1 MYNNSPK
8 PRLFTLSLCCISH
21 RPSSVM
27 SDSGRQLMMW
37 WPLNVQWRGLL
48 FLYLFCNRGETD
60 SLGQDVLSATQQAG
74 WESRQSVRGHIR
86 SRKQPCLP
94 QLSLH
99 EWWLLWNV
107 SLFLFP
113 FLPVRISERCGSPLS
128 RPPSFIL
135 CPAVQVRRHG
145 WTRAE
150 RLTALLRNTDSTPG
164 WESTMQ
170 QKMKIMLF
178 ARQEIRPVT
187 VNLSACW
194 DCWTGW
200 GQLFFF
206 FLSWKHFNV
215 AALPSPS
222 SPWVWRSVSHYWLPY
237 IPPPPPPSSYHF
249 LFPPG
254 SLIELLSPTC
264 QKLSKSNRFETTRN
278 IHLQCFFFT
287 ESLWML
293 QWTNK

>member
-1 MYNNSPK
+1 MAAP
-8 PRLFTLSLCCISH
+8 
-21 RPSSVM
+21 
-27 SDSGRQLMMW
+27 
-37 WPLNVQWRGLL
+37 
-48 FLYLFCNRGETD
+48 YL
-60 SLGQDVLSATQQAG
+60 
-74 WESRQSVRGHIR
+74 
-86 SRKQPCLP
+86 
-94 QLSLH
+94 
-99 EWWLLWNV
+99 
-107 SLFLFP
+107 
-113 FLPVRISERCGSPLS
+113 
-128 RPPSFIL
+128 PPPPPPPFIL

-164 WESTMQ
+164 WKSTMQ

-187 VNLSACW
+187 DNLSACW
-194 DCWTGW
+194 DCRTGW

-206 FLSWKHFNV
+206 LLSWKHFNV

-222 SPWVWRSVSHYWLPY
+222 FPWVWRSVSHYWLPY
-237 IPPPPPPSSYHF
+237 IPPPLPPSSYHF
-249 LFPPG
+249 VFPPG

-264 QKLSKSNRFETTRN
+264 QKLSESNRFETTWN

-293 QWTNK
+293 

>member
-1 MYNNSPK
+1 MRAKHVWIKMLRAALSHIPHTHWFWHFRLKAKWTSEGKKKSSKRVLPFTESVQILFSWRTSEDPRIVPSFYLYIRMFFWLIYLMCILILHSWPCSFK

-21 RPSSVM
+21 RPSSIV
-27 SDSGRQLMMW
+27 SDSGSPLMMW
-37 WPLNVQWRGLL
+37 WSLNVQWRGLL
-48 FLYLFCNRGETD
+48 FLYLFCSRGETD

-86 SRKQPCLP
+86 SRKQACLP

-128 RPPSFIL
+128 GPPSLIL

-170 QKMKIMLF
+170 
-178 ARQEIRPVT
+178 
-187 VNLSACW
+187 
-194 DCWTGW
+194 
-200 GQLFFF
+200 
-206 FLSWKHFNV
+206 
-215 AALPSPS
+215 
-222 SPWVWRSVSHYWLPY
+222 
-237 IPPPPPPSSYHF
+237 
-249 LFPPG
+249 
-254 SLIELLSPTC
+254 
-264 QKLSKSNRFETTRN
+264 
-278 IHLQCFFFT
+278 
-287 ESLWML
+287 
-293 QWTNK
+293 